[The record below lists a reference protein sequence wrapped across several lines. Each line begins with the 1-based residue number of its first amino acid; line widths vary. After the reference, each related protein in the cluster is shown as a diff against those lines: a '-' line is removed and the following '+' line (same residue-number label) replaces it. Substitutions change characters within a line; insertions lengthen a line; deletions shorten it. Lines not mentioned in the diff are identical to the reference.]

1 MVFQKNAFAPQ
12 AQKIVAPVAGAV
24 PPTRPV
30 SVKSKYTFAWV
41 FSN

>member
-1 MVFQKNAFAPQ
+1 MVFQQNAFTPQ
-12 AQKIVAPVAGAV
+12 AQKNVAPVAGAV